1 MKKIYAVILS
11 ILVLC
16 GSVFM
21 SGCSDF
27 AFNPIGKWENVES
40 KTTEGVEIKDPY
52 NQSFYLVFRHDGTA
66 YMMLGDEYLIK
77 SEYSYTYDDDKIVL
91 TSKEENHVSVEYTIK
106 DNGTVIESESVGIVN
121 VYKRV

>member
-1 MKKIYAVILS
+1 MKKIYAIILS
-11 ILVLC
+11 MLVLC

-27 AFNPIGKWENVES
+27 AFNPIGKWENIES
-40 KTTEGVEIKDPY
+40 KTTEGVKIEDPY

-77 SEYSYTYDDDKIVL
+77 SEYSYTYDDEKIVL
-91 TSKEENHVSVEYTIK
+91 TSKEENRVSVEYTIK
-106 DNGTVIESESVGIVN
+106 ENGTAIESESVGIVN